1 MKPVLAILL
10 ALLFAAELS
19 AQLTYDRI
27 RQAVREPGSWL
38 TYHGTYDAQR
48 FSALDEINRSNVQQ
62 LRPVWMYQVQG
73 RHHFESTPLVFDGVM
88 YLTDP
93 PSDVVALDVKTGR
106 PLWAYRRSL
115 PDDLRACC
123 GDVNRGVAA
132 LGDQIFVATIDAH
145 LVALDMRTGRVRW
158 DIEVADR
165 KTGHSL
171 TAAPLAVKDKVIVG
185 MAGAEYGVRGFLD
198 AYDAATGKR
207 AWRLW
212 TVPGPG
218 ESGHDTWSGDS
229 WKRGGATTWVTGAYD
244 PETNLTYW
252 GTGNPGPDFIGDVRE
267 GDNLYSDSLI
277 AVDVDTGA
285 LRWHFQFTP
294 HDLHDW
300 DAVQPAVLVD
310 TEFQGKPRK
319 LLLHADRN
327 GFFYVLDRTNGAL
340 LLAKPFA
347 KKITWAS
354 SIGQDGRPVLLPGNV
369 PTPEGTATC
378 PDIRGATNWMAT
390 AYNPATGLYYLM
402 TIENCGVYRSTDFGG
417 GRGPNAARRA
427 GFDRGGNFFQVPGAE
442 PPRRYLRAIEIQ
454 TGRVV

>member
-1 MKPVLAILL
+1 MKAVLAILF
-10 ALLFAAELS
+10 ALLLAVELS

-27 RQAVREPGSWL
+27 RQAVREPGNWL
-38 TYHGTYDAQR
+38 TYHGSYDAQR
-48 FSALDEINRSNVQQ
+48 FSALDEISRANVQQ
-62 LRPVWMYQVQG
+62 LRPVWIYQVQG

-158 DIEVADR
+158 DVEVADY

-198 AYDAATGKR
+198 AYDTATGKR

-218 ESGHDTWSGDS
+218 EPGV
-229 WKRGGATTWVTGAYD
+229 VTVVDRDGIVVGCSD
-244 PETNLTYW
+244 
-252 GTGNPGPDFIGDVRE
+252 GTR
-267 GDNLYSDSLI
+267 LRL
-277 AVDVDTGA
+277 VDVQAESRKAMAASAFAAGA
-285 LRWHFQFTP
+285 R
-294 HDLHDW
+294 
-300 DAVQPAVLVD
+300 
-310 TEFQGKPRK
+310 
-319 LLLHADRN
+319 
-327 GFFYVLDRTNGAL
+327 
-340 LLAKPFA
+340 
-347 KKITWAS
+347 IT
-354 SIGQDGRPVLLPGNV
+354 
-369 PTPEGTATC
+369 
-378 PDIRGATNWMAT
+378 
-390 AYNPATGLYYLM
+390 
-402 TIENCGVYRSTDFGG
+402 
-417 GRGPNAARRA
+417 
-427 GFDRGGNFFQVPGAE
+427 PGA
-442 PPRRYLRAIEIQ
+442 RF
-454 TGRVV
+454 G